1 MADITNPLGA
11 FGYTDLQTKHNALV
25 WEFKAQSSITGP
37 ACVVLNTTGNVA
49 TAATNASTVGVFGI
63 CINSPSTNQ
72 IARVVVFGIAEN
84 VPTNGAVSALD
95 RLKPSATTAGYV
107 AATATPATGE
117 AIGWAISASA
127 SNVTDVW
134 VSRSIATS

>member
-1 MADITNPLGA
+1 MGEITNPLGA
-11 FGYTDLQTKHNALV
+11 FGYTDVQTKMGALV

-49 TAATNASTVGVFGI
+49 TAATNASTAAIIGI
-63 CINSPSTNQ
+63 CINSPTTNQ
-72 IARVVVFGIAEN
+72 VARVVVFGVAEN
-84 VPTNGAVSALD
+84 VPTNGSVSALD

-107 AATATPATGE
+107 AATATPAANE
-117 AIGWAISASA
+117 VIGFAISASA

-134 VSRSIATS
+134 VSKSLATS